1 MRYLMEAFI
10 LCSKILQ
17 NLFYMDVSTCLV
29 FCVFFHNWNLSQVC
43 GKQRPFNPPVFLGF
57 L

>member
-17 NLFYMDVSTCLV
+17 NLFYMGVSTCLV
-29 FCVFFHNWNLSQVC
+29 FCVFFHKWD
-43 GKQRPFNPPVFLGF
+43 
-57 L
+57 